1 MSYRWG
7 HIKAISRRTDK
18 YAYDSYN
25 MTKVVALKQEFKGGD
40 IMRFMHYFGTSAL
53 FWCNWNQ
60 RNNSFHLLT
69 VNVTVSMRRPIR
81 WGDLLI
87 NRVGQN
93 CISYQPI
100 IIVTSYWVFWV
111 VKLISN
117 VLIRHLSCSSLKFS
131 TFVSASYSYYFRHLF
146 VQ

>member
-60 RNNSFHLLT
+60 RNNLFHLLT

-93 CISYQPI
+93 CISYQPM